1 MFLKLFKKQKPT
13 QLGRWAFNS
22 ITETQRKIDLANCD
36 SCGTCG
42 QKEYTKNTVIKVPEK
57 KLFKNKNT
65 DKFLLCGDDIID
77 FGIYPGS
84 FTLHK
89 LN

>member
-36 SCGTCG
+36 SCGSCG
-42 QKEYTKNTVIKVPEK
+42 QKEYTKKTVIKVPET
-57 KLFKNKNT
+57 KLFKNKNN